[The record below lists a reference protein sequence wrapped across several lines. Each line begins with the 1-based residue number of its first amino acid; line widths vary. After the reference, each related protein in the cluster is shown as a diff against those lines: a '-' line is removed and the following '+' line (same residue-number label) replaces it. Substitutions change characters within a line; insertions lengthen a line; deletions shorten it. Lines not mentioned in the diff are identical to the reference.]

1 DRAAAGQLRSIVQSR
16 SLPRFLGPVDRL
28 LLRAGAVLAP
38 LLPRLVLPLARARMR
53 ALIGHLIADA
63 EPARLARHL
72 PAARESGNDLNVNL
86 LGEAVLG
93 DREATRRLDATIAL
107 LERDDVD
114 YVSVKISAIVAQL
127 DLWAFDHSAN
137 LIGERLRRLYRV
149 AAQSRSPKFV

>member
-1 DRAAAGQLRSIVQSR
+1 
-16 SLPRFLGPVDRL
+16 
-28 LLRAGAVLAP
+28 
-38 LLPRLVLPLARARMR
+38 
-53 ALIGHLIADA
+53 
-63 EPARLARHL
+63 
-72 PAARESGNDLNVNL
+72 
-86 LGEAVLG
+86 G

-149 AAQSRSPKFV
+149 AAQSRSPKFVNLDMEEYADLDLTLTAFMRLLDEEEFESIPAGI